1 MSNLSH
7 TYTGNL
13 PSASLVAPRA
23 RTGGSFDSHPAP
35 TPGNW
40 LVRSAAD
47 GFRSHMP
54 LDTDIHWDWRNPL
67 NIIPAIILL
76 VTVIDLLSLLVS

>member
-13 PSASLVAPRA
+13 PSGSLAAPRA
-23 RTGGSFDSHPAP
+23 RTGGSFDPRP

-54 LDTDIHWDWRNPL
+54 LDTEIHWDWRNPL
-67 NIIPAIILL
+67 NIITAIILL
-76 VTVIDLLSLLVS
+76 VMLIDLLSLLVS

>member
-7 TYTGNL
+7 TYAGNL
-13 PSASLVAPRA
+13 SSAGLADPWA
-23 RTGGSFDSHPAP
+23 RTGGSFDPRPAP
-35 TPGNW
+35 ARGNW
-40 LVRSAAD
+40 LARSAGD

-54 LDTDIHWDWRNPL
+54 LDTEIHWDWRNPL

-76 VTVIDLLSLLVS
+76 VMAIDLLSLLVS